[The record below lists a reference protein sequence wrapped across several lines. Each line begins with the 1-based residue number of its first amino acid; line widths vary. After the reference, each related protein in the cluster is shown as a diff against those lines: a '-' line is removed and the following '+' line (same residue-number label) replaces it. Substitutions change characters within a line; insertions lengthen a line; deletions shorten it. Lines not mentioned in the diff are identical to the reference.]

1 MKTDKNKIL
10 IGLKKAH
17 TSLGK
22 SIDRVEQGEIKGQE
36 KACFD
41 VIQQNLAVIGLL
53 KSSNLLMLEKH
64 IDQFISTKKKMT
76 PRDAKKMKEEV
87 LKIVAAAQKK

>member
-1 MKTDKNKIL
+1 MKADKNKIV

-22 SIDRVEQGEIKGQE
+22 IIDRAE
-36 KACFD
+36 KEESEEGCFD

-53 KSSNLLMLEKH
+53 KSANLLMLEKH
-64 IDQFISTKKKMT
+64 IDQFIGTKKKMT

-87 LKIVAAAQKK
+87 LRIVAAAQRK